1 MNELLL
7 EKRILELESELVK
20 KRMAFVEINY
30 ITKNSLFLGM
40 KRIGQIA
47 KQALTPLEEKELN
60 KHTREQTK

>member
-30 ITKNSLFLGM
+30 ITKNSLFFGM

-47 KQALTPLEEKELN
+47 QQALT
-60 KHTREQTK
+60 QSGQ